1 MGKLSL
7 SFLLSCVLPS
17 PLSLSFSPSPQFL
30 IFPAAFTE
38 CIQQSHLPYLPYMP
52 SPSLL
57 IHNAPPQLYFP
68 STPTRM
74 AIIAEEHSLNLKISM
89 SLSLCS
95 CRGTSP
101 KAALRYG
108 WPCLFASSGG
118 PFTHSQHTPQNN
130 THTLSKGHSK
140 AVITSILQLCYY
152 RYPPSSQ
159 SGLGPFLW
167 VHSSEN
173 GAQKPSSNKVP
184 SPIT

>member
-1 MGKLSL
+1 
-7 SFLLSCVLPS
+7 
-17 PLSLSFSPSPQFL
+17 
-30 IFPAAFTE
+30 
-38 CIQQSHLPYLPYMP
+38 MP

-101 KAALRYG
+101 KAAPRYG

-130 THTLSKGHSK
+130 THTHSLKDTQKQLSLLFCSF
-140 AVITSILQLCYY
+140 VITVIPHQANLASARSCGFTAVRMEHRNPAAIKCRLLLPNSLLRTDHSGTIYFICYLRRNTHQGTAGSAHTKPLQ
-152 RYPPSSQ
+152 
-159 SGLGPFLW
+159 
-167 VHSSEN
+167 
-173 GAQKPSSNKVP
+173 
-184 SPIT
+184 